1 MAKSFYSQRKAGWYL
16 PIPLAVVMLAL
27 FFLILGNFRGFRS
40 FADSGTYLSL
50 IAGFACF
57 ALSVGL
63 FYYLWP
69 RAGLIPLLV
78 FHFVLGISLMLVG
91 KLSQGAAPYWLL
103 VSVLLP
109 ATLLHFGVSL
119 PHTLID
125 LKFSKYLLAGYALSG
140 VLLAWG
146 LYLHQFDAGSAY
158 LVIIGTAYA
167 SLFAYLIWIGYLLRC
182 WFSDQPQLE
191 KIIPRYLLIS
201 QALVFALPVVFA
213 MLLRQFVSPFPLIEC
228 APLATLFPLAIWL
241 GMIPAQRRQLQTY
254 IVQSEKRVALGDLLA
269 GLSHELN
276 NPLNYVHSSLEPL
289 QEHLATLK
297 SGIANPD
304 EKTMKIFQQLDRMV
318 KNMEEGMSRAQVLLD
333 NFKNMPSGRRPT
345 KERIDLPS
353 LVEGCIER
361 LSNKWR
367 GKVEMDPFYEDVPAI
382 LGVSGELEQA
392 FTNLLGNAIDASPTD
407 STVVVRVSAASAGV
421 KVSIRDAGAGIDRE
435 VVGKIFDPFFTTK
448 PQGKGQGLGLAI
460 TLQIIKQHRGSIEV
474 KSDPGR
480 GAEFIVFIPN

>member
-1 MAKSFYSQRKAGWYL
+1 MAKSIYSKRNACWYL
-16 PIPLAVVMLAL
+16 PMPLTAMLLAL
-27 FFLILGNFRGFRS
+27 FFFSMGKFRG
-40 FADSGTYLSL
+40 LS
-50 IAGFACF
+50 GFAADPASISGLVGF

-63 FYYLWP
+63 YYYLWP
-69 RAGLIPLLV
+69 RAGLIPLLA
-78 FHFVLGISLMLVG
+78 FHFALGICLMLFGNLSAGAYPYLLFASAMLPASLM
-91 KLSQGAAPYWLL
+91 
-103 VSVLLP
+103 
-109 ATLLHFGVSL
+109 HFGISL

-125 LKFSKYLLAGYALSG
+125 LKFSKYLWLGYALSAA
-140 VLLAWG
+140 LLGWG
-146 LYLHQFDAGSAY
+146 IYLRRFNAGSASEV
-158 LVIIGTAYA
+158 LVATIYA
-167 SLFAYLIWIGYLLRC
+167 SFFAYLFWIGYLLRC
-182 WFSDQPQLE
+182 LVADQPQLE
-191 KIIPRYLLIS
+191 KIIPRYLLVS
-201 QALVFALPVVFA
+201 QALVFILPVVCVA
-213 MLLRQFVSPFPLIEC
+213 LLRRFAAPFPLIWC

-289 QEHLATLK
+289 QESLAELK
-297 SGIANPD
+297 GGLANPD
-304 EKTMKIFQQLDRMV
+304 EKTMKIFRQLDRMV
-318 KNMEEGMSRAQVLLD
+318 KNMEEGMARAQILLD

-345 KERIDLPS
+345 KERIDLPA
-353 LVEGCIER
+353 LVDGCIER

-367 GKVEMDPFYEDVPAI
+367 GKVEIEPFYEDVPAI

-392 FTNLLGNAIDASPTD
+392 FTNLLGNAIDASPAEG
-407 STVVVRVSAASAGV
+407 TVVVRISAVSAGV
-421 KVSIRDAGAGIDRE
+421 KISIRDAGEGIDRE